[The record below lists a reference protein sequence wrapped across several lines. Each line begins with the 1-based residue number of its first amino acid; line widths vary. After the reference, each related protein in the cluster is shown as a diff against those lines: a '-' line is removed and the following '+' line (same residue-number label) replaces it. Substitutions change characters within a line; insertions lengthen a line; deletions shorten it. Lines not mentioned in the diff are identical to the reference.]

1 MNEIIENI
9 AVQAGFIKDKYGL
22 YWDNDDNAEGV
33 DLEWFAELIVL
44 ECMRVSMKAVEMD
57 AEYEAWYLIKQ
68 HFGVEE

>member
-9 AVQAGFIKDKYGL
+9 AVQAGFFKDKYGL
-22 YWDNDDNAEGV
+22 YWDNDDNTEGV

-44 ECMRVSMKAVEMD
+44 ECMQVSMKAVEMD

-68 HFGVEE
+68 HFGVE